1 MGRFKGHHPITLQRS
16 EFRIIMR
23 KRLGLTQKEAARLC
37 GFSSRFVAYL
47 ESGQRNSKNY
57 DRKLEKLY
65 EQYRKQSAQRR
76 AA

>member
-1 MGRFKGHHPITLQRS
+1 MCKIKPVIRVSKPEYRT
-16 EFRIIMR
+16 IIRRRM
-23 KRLGLTQKEAARLC
+23 GLTQSDLAAIL
-37 GFSSRFVAYL
+37 GFSHRYVTYL
-47 ESGQRNSKNY
+47 ERGTRNSKNY